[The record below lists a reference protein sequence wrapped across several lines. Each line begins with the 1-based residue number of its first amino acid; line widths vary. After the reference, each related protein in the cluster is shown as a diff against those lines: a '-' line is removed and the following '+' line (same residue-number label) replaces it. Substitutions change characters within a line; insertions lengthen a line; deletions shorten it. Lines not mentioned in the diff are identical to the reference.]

1 MGPIARYLGTEVPS
15 EVLIWQDPI
24 SAAKNEL
31 TDADIA
37 TLKDKILSSGLSVA
51 QLVAT
56 AWASAA
62 TFRGSDK
69 RGGANGARIRLVP
82 QINWEANNPTQ
93 LKKVLSTL
101 EGIQKANRCRIV
113 CCIRTQSRRI

>member
-24 SAAKNEL
+24 PAAKNEL

-62 TFRGSDK
+62 TFRGS
-69 RGGANGARIRLVP
+69 GQNVAGLMALVFV
-82 QINWEANNPTQ
+82 WH
-93 LKKVLSTL
+93 LK
-101 EGIQKANRCRIV
+101 
-113 CCIRTQSRRI
+113 